1 MSPSYQVRARQRRQ
15 KVLIQSCCATVAPI
29 DGFQSGPA
37 LRLHAFDIPTP
48 GSRSEPPT
56 PLTQR
61 VPPVCCHL
69 PWFTGVCILLSRTW
83 RPRLLLRPWDMLRC
97 CVRRQRARDR
107 SCLCQAP
114 TRRMFICAA
123 STILGF
129 EIPPSTLSYHCAAD
143 SDKSAVE
150 RIASYKRRISGKTAY
165 HVTRRDR
172 RAFSHHGWYSHFE
185 KLPILPVAC

>member
-83 RPRLLLRPWDMLRC
+83 RPRLLLRPWDMLRY
-97 CVRRQRARDR
+97 CVRKAESQRQIM
-107 SCLCQAP
+107 SV
-114 TRRMFICAA
+114 
-123 STILGF
+123 SG
-129 EIPPSTLSYHCAAD
+129 AD
-143 SDKSAVE
+143 AENVHL
-150 RIASYKRRISGKTAY
+150 RRIDHLGLRNS
-165 HVTRRDR
+165 
-172 RAFSHHGWYSHFE
+172 AFNSIIS
-185 KLPILPVAC
+185 LCCRQ